1 MKNLFFKYKELIL
14 YAICG
19 ILTTLVGWGSYVV
32 SVDYIGFSVF
42 AASIVSWV
50 CGVAFAFV
58 TNKIWVFESR
68 SFKPAVLGKEI
79 VSFVSSRSVTGVL
92 EVVGVPLLA
101 STGFD
106 NVFYKIAENL
116 NLSLSV
122 FYTKG
127 IYSKLFI
134 SVIVIALNYFFSKLF
149 VFKKNKKT
157 D

>member
-50 CGVAFAFV
+50 CGVVFAFV

-68 SFKPAVLGKEI
+68 SWKPTVMGKEL
-79 VSFVSSRSVTGVL
+79 VTFVSSRAITGII
-92 EVVGVPLLA
+92 EVFGVPLLA

-106 NVFYKIAENL
+106 NIFYSIAEKL
-116 NLSLSV
+116 NLSFSV
-122 FYTKG
+122 CCTKG
-127 IYSKLFI
+127 IYSKLSL
-134 SVIVIALNYFFSKLF
+134 SVIVIILNYIFSKLF
-149 VFKKNKKT
+149 VFKDTKDK
-157 D
+157 